1 MNLKEKVICFKNK
14 VQRKALPVV
23 ASATAAISAV
33 VVTVSAEEAGA
44 SSSMMTSLTNAIK
57 TGFTDVINNCID
69 VAVMIIPLGL
79 GLYGMGKV
87 WDVAKKFFT
96 KSTS

>member
-14 VQRKALPVV
+14 IQRRALPVV
-23 ASATAAISAV
+23 ASASAAISAV
-33 VVTVSAEEAGA
+33 VVTVSAEEPGA
-44 SSSMMTSLTNAIK
+44 SSSMTSLTNAIK
-57 TGFTDVINNCID
+57 TGFTEVINNCID

-79 GLYGMGKV
+79 GLYGLGKV

>member
-44 SSSMMTSLTNAIK
+44 SSSMTSLTNAIK
-57 TGFTDVINNCID
+57 TGFTEVINNCID

-79 GLYGMGKV
+79 GLYGLGKV

>member
-14 VQRKALPVV
+14 IQSKALPVV

-33 VVTVSAEEAGA
+33 VVTVSAEEPGA
-44 SSSMMTSLTNAIK
+44 SSSMTSLTNAIK
-57 TGFTDVINNCID
+57 TGFTEVINNCID

-79 GLYGMGKV
+79 GLYGLGKV

>member
-14 VQRKALPVV
+14 VQRRALPVV

-44 SSSMMTSLTNAIK
+44 SSSMTSLTNAIK
-57 TGFTDVINNCID
+57 TGFTEVINNCID

-79 GLYGMGKV
+79 GLYGLGKV

>member
-1 MNLKEKVICFKNK
+1 MRIFRVQISIFIADCFIHINVKERFVIGKRCN
-14 VQRKALPVV
+14 R
-23 ASATAAISAV
+23 I
-33 VVTVSAEEAGA
+33 VS
-44 SSSMMTSLTNAIK
+44 
-57 TGFTDVINNCID
+57 CID

-79 GLYGMGKV
+79 GLYGLGKV